1 MKKIVL
7 KGRKIT
13 GGVAEGE
20 ALVSPKP
27 VSFCGGL
34 DPYTGTLTERNHP
47 LMNANIKDKVL
58 VFTTGKGSSYFS
70 HAAHASRVSGTAP
83 KAMIV
88 RENTA
93 LTALASV
100 VMHIPAVTDLN
111 HDPIESIATGDW
123 VKVDGDK
130 GVVEITKKA

>member
-7 KGRKIT
+7 KGRGIT

-20 ALVSPKP
+20 ALVSGCPI
-27 VSFCGGL
+27 SFCGGL

-47 LMNANIKDKVL
+47 LRNENIKGKIL

-70 HAAHASRVSGTAP
+70 HAAHASRLCGTNP
-83 KAMIV
+83 KAIIV

-93 LTALASV
+93 LTSLASV
-100 VMHIPAVTDLN
+100 VLHIPAVTSLDK
-111 HDPIESIATGDW
+111 DPIESISSGDW
-123 VKVDGDK
+123 VRVDGDN
-130 GVVEITKKA
+130 GLVEITKKR